1 MAGPSSS
8 SAIPVW
14 LTEEDLNCIICQGLL
29 TSPATLQCGHSFCCE
44 CLRRAWGARGTGVA
58 SHPWACPTC
67 LEGAAL
73 RPKLRKNTLLQ
84 YLADK
89 FSRAQ
94 NELEVGPERGPS
106 PVQGPEH
113 RPAPPRATVP
123 ENITEV
129 VQKLTD
135 LVGQLVDIVKRLQRQ
150 TPLSESGQ
158 VNIVSTALS
167 SGEDRGLTS
176 LNLETFNT
184 SQGRMGEIL
193 HDLEEIQKNLQ
204 ENFTWKATPPEEQTQ
219 VEFPKALSSSSLPDQ
234 SCPQPRRT
242 SRFAQWIVSPTF
254 DLGSLSCIL
263 KVSED
268 HRTVTVSQFR
278 QPYPWS
284 QERFSTSQVLCSQ
297 ALSSGRHYW
306 EVDTKCCNNWA
317 VGVASWGMSR
327 DRMLGRTADSWCI
340 EWKGT
345 GQLSAWTMVKETV
358 LGSDRPG
365 VVGIWLDLEERKLA
379 FYSVSSQEKLLYEC
393 EMAASSPLHPAFWLY
408 GLTPGNSLII
418 NQVQV

>member
-1 MAGPSSS
+1 MSTYFLALHSIPLVYIKTQSLWFTLFSAGSQVPFYRTSQAQLCSFKGDS
-8 SAIPVW
+8 TGKHHRSRPEADGPGG
-14 LTEEDLNCIICQGLL
+14 TAGGHCQETPEAD
-29 TSPATLQCGHSFCCE
+29 TSLRIWTRQRSKHCEHS
-44 CLRRAWGARGTGVA
+44 
-58 SHPWACPTC
+58 
-67 LEGAAL
+67 
-73 RPKLRKNTLLQ
+73 
-84 YLADK
+84 
-89 FSRAQ
+89 
-94 NELEVGPERGPS
+94 
-106 PVQGPEH
+106 
-113 RPAPPRATVP
+113 
-123 ENITEV
+123 
-129 VQKLTD
+129 
-135 LVGQLVDIVKRLQRQ
+135 RL
-150 TPLSESGQ
+150 SW
-158 VNIVSTALS
+158 ALS

-176 LNLETFNT
+176 LNLETSNT
-184 SQGRMGEIL
+184 SEGRMGEIL

-204 ENFTWKATPPEEQTQ
+204 ENFTWKAAPEEQTQ

-242 SRFAQWIVSPTF
+242 SRFAQWIINPTF

-268 HRTVTVSQFR
+268 CRTVTVSQFR

-379 FYSVSSQEKLLYEC
+379 FYSVASQEKLLYEC

-418 NQVQV
+418 NQVRV

>member
-1 MAGPSSS
+1 MAGPGSS

-73 RPKLRKNTLLQ
+73 PPKLRKNTLLQ

-94 NELEVGPERGPS
+94 NELEVGPERVPS

-113 RPAPPRATVP
+113 RPAQPR
-123 ENITEV
+123 
-129 VQKLTD
+129 
-135 LVGQLVDIVKRLQRQ
+135 
-150 TPLSESGQ
+150 
-158 VNIVSTALS
+158 ALS

-176 LNLETFNT
+176 LNLETSNT
-184 SQGRMGEIL
+184 SEGRMGEIL

-204 ENFTWKATPPEEQTQ
+204 ENVTWKAAPEEQTQ
-219 VEFPKALSSSSLPDQ
+219 G
-234 SCPQPRRT
+234 
-242 SRFAQWIVSPTF
+242 IINPTF

-268 HRTVTVSQFR
+268 CRTVTVSQFR

-379 FYSVSSQEKLLYEC
+379 FYSVASQEKLLYEC

-418 NQVQV
+418 NQVRV

>member
-89 FSRAQ
+89 FSWAQ
-94 NELEVGPERGPS
+94 NELEVGPERVLS

-113 RPAPPRATVP
+113 SPAPPRATVP

-150 TPLSESGQ
+150 IPLSESGQ
-158 VNIVSTALS
+158 DNIVSTALS
-167 SGEDRGLTS
+167 SREDRGLTS
-176 LNLETFNT
+176 LNLKTFNT

-204 ENFTWKATPPEEQTQ
+204 ENFTWKATPEEQTQ

-242 SRFAQWIVSPTF
+242 SRFAQWILSPTF

-379 FYSVSSQEKLLYEC
+379 FYSVASQEKLLYEC

>member
-1 MAGPSSS
+1 MAGPGSS

-73 RPKLRKNTLLQ
+73 PPKLRKNTLLQ

-94 NELEVGPERGPS
+94 NELEVGPERVPS

-113 RPAPPRATVP
+113 RPAQPRATVP

-158 VNIVSTALS
+158 DNEVNIALS

-176 LNLETFNT
+176 LNLETSNT
-184 SQGRMGEIL
+184 SEGRMGEIL

-204 ENFTWKATPPEEQTQ
+204 ENFTWKAAPEEQTQ

-242 SRFAQWIVSPTF
+242 SRFAQWIINPTF

-268 HRTVTVSQFR
+268 CRTVTVSQFR

-379 FYSVSSQEKLLYEC
+379 FYSVASQEKLLYEC

-418 NQVQV
+418 NQVRV

>member
-1 MAGPSSS
+1 MAGPGSS

-73 RPKLRKNTLLQ
+73 PPKLRKNTLLQ

-94 NELEVGPERGPS
+94 NELEVGPERVPS

-113 RPAPPRATVP
+113 RPAQPRATVP

-158 VNIVSTALS
+158 DNEVNIALS

-176 LNLETFNT
+176 LNLETSNT
-184 SQGRMGEIL
+184 SEGRMGEIL

-204 ENFTWKATPPEEQTQ
+204 ENVTWKAAPEEQTQ
-219 VEFPKALSSSSLPDQ
+219 G
-234 SCPQPRRT
+234 
-242 SRFAQWIVSPTF
+242 IINPTF

-268 HRTVTVSQFR
+268 CRTVTVSQFR

-379 FYSVSSQEKLLYEC
+379 FYSVASQEKLLYEC

-418 NQVQV
+418 NQVRV

>member
-1 MAGPSSS
+1 MAGPGSS

-73 RPKLRKNTLLQ
+73 PPKLRKNTLLQ

-94 NELEVGPERGPS
+94 NELEVGPERVPS

-113 RPAPPRATVP
+113 RPAQPRATVP

-158 VNIVSTALS
+158 DNEALS

-176 LNLETFNT
+176 LNLETSNT
-184 SQGRMGEIL
+184 SEGRMGEIL

-204 ENFTWKATPPEEQTQ
+204 ENVTWKAAPEEQTQ
-219 VEFPKALSSSSLPDQ
+219 G
-234 SCPQPRRT
+234 
-242 SRFAQWIVSPTF
+242 IINPTF

-268 HRTVTVSQFR
+268 CRTVTVSQFR

-379 FYSVSSQEKLLYEC
+379 FYSVASQEKLLYEC

-418 NQVQV
+418 NQVRV

>member
-113 RPAPPRATVP
+113 RPAPPR
-123 ENITEV
+123 
-129 VQKLTD
+129 
-135 LVGQLVDIVKRLQRQ
+135 
-150 TPLSESGQ
+150 
-158 VNIVSTALS
+158 ALS

>member
-1 MAGPSSS
+1 MAGPGSS

-73 RPKLRKNTLLQ
+73 PPKLRKNTLLQ

-94 NELEVGPERGPS
+94 NELEVGPERVPS

-113 RPAPPRATVP
+113 RPAQPR
-123 ENITEV
+123 
-129 VQKLTD
+129 
-135 LVGQLVDIVKRLQRQ
+135 
-150 TPLSESGQ
+150 
-158 VNIVSTALS
+158 ALS

-176 LNLETFNT
+176 LNLETSNT
-184 SQGRMGEIL
+184 SEGRMGEIL

-204 ENFTWKATPPEEQTQ
+204 ENVTWKAAPEEQTQ

-242 SRFAQWIVSPTF
+242 SRFAQWIINPTF

-268 HRTVTVSQFR
+268 CRTVTVSQFR

-379 FYSVSSQEKLLYEC
+379 FYSVASQEKLLYEC

-418 NQVQV
+418 NQVRV